1 MKRILAL
8 LCIFVLI
15 ASVLVMLAAAIF
27 NIPNA
32 PTIFAAAL
40 AVNII
45 FPVMLWVFFQA
56 AEYFR
61 KRGEKIREEENNQ

>member
-1 MKRILAL
+1 MKRVLAL

-15 ASVLVMLAAAIF
+15 ASIIVMLVAAIF
-27 NIPNA
+27 NIPNSS
-32 PTIFAAAL
+32 TVFAAAL

-45 FPVMLWVFFQA
+45 LPVMLWAFLQT

-61 KRGEKIREEENNQ
+61 KRGEKIRNEENNQ

>member
-15 ASVLVMLAAAIF
+15 ASIIVMLVAAIF

-32 PTIFAAAL
+32 TTIFIAAM

-45 FPVMLWVFFQA
+45 LPVMLWVFLQT

-61 KRGEKIREEENNQ
+61 KRGEKIRNEENNQ

>member
-15 ASVLVMLAAAIF
+15 ASVIVMLVAAIF

-32 PTIFAAAL
+32 NTIFIAAM

-45 FPVMLWVFFQA
+45 LPVMLWVFLQT
-56 AEYFR
+56 AEFFR
-61 KRGEKIREEENNQ
+61 KRGEKIRNEENDK